1 MIKTFL
7 IIFICFVITPL
18 SLSQSIQGEILDA
31 SGKPVPYATVYI
43 SELKHGTSSNVKGE
57 YLINLTPGTYTI
69 IYQSLG
75 FSPEIRTVSIV
86 ETAKIINITLQ
97 IQYYVIPEVRVTS
110 TGEDPAYAIMRKAI
124 AMAPYHLNQVKHYSA
139 DIYIKGSVIVR
150 NIPKIIKKRILVNEE
165 QINEGDV
172 YLIES
177 LNRIEFNA
185 PDKYDQ
191 TVISQ
196 QSTFPEADRAD
207 ISPMDVVKASFYQPV
222 LADIAISPL
231 SPNAMSYY
239 KFRYEGSTPQGN
251 YVINKI
257 AVIPKRKSQQV
268 FEGAIYIVEDIW
280 CLHSV
285 DLLNENLAGSIAI
298 KQIYTPVYDDI
309 WMPVNHKFDLFLSIV
324 GVKADGEYGSA
335 VTYNRVEPN
344 VELEKPKN
352 INYKPSKVI
361 IEEPEVIE
369 LSKDQA
375 KIEQILQ
382 QKELGNRDMIRLS
395 RLMEKEAEKGDTTS
409 GELEIKRTTTV
420 TIEENADRRDSSYWN
435 SVRPI
440 PLSDE
445 ELRSVRI
452 SDSIKYT
459 KLQAVTLALSDST
472 AKKNQGKGD
481 AKKFFSGLAFGKTFS
496 NDDSNFSF
504 RYGGI
509 LNIDKLTFNSVDG
522 FRYGTD
528 FNISKSWESG
538 NRLSI
543 TPELNWA
550 FSRERLLWRINATL
564 TYNRMKQARLFI
576 WTGRQSQDYNNSGG
590 INPTLNMFT
599 SLLFKDNHLKLYE
612 TNYIT
617 AGHRHE
623 LFNGFYLELRYYYES
638 RIVLDNNTEFSLFR
652 GDEEY
657 MPNIPGNNHLPD
669 PAISDQKYGL
679 RDHDHHA
686 GRIVLT
692 YTPRQ
697 RYRINNGAKSPAGS
711 DYPVFQLTCD
721 HGINIHSGSDNSS
734 YDLLRFEVSKS
745 KDIGA
750 FSKYSWMVRAGG
762 FISNE
767 GIVFQ
772 DFIHF
777 NSQPIPVLLNN
788 YQDVFMLPA
797 YYSLATP
804 DYFVEAHARITT
816 PYLLIKL
823 LPVLSNTL
831 MRENLSLSY
840 LFTPVTGHYY
850 EFGYALSE
858 IFLLGKIGVYV
869 GFEDVS
875 YKATGVR
882 FTFTFN

>member
-1 MIKTFL
+1 MIRSFL
-7 IIFICFVITPL
+7 IILICFVITPL

-31 SGKPVPYATVYI
+31 NRNPVSYATVYV
-43 SELKHGTSSNVKGE
+43 SELKHGTSANVKGE
-57 YLINLTPGTYTI
+57 YLINLTPGTYTVV
-69 IYQSLG
+69 YQSLG
-75 FSPEIRTVSIV
+75 YSPEIRTVSIG
-86 ETAKIINITLQ
+86 ETDVTINITLQ

-110 TGEDPAYAIMRKAI
+110 TGEDPAYAIMRKTI
-124 AMAPYHLNQVKHYSA
+124 GMAPYHLNQVKHYSA
-139 DIYIKGSVIVR
+139 DIYIKGSVVVR
-150 NIPKIIKKRILVNEE
+150 NIPTLIKKRLVVNEE
-165 QINEGDV
+165 QIKEGDV

-177 LNRIEFNA
+177 INKIEFNA

-196 QSTFPEADRAD
+196 QSTFPEADQAD

-231 SPNAMSYY
+231 SSNAMSHY

-251 YVINKI
+251 YIINKI
-257 AVIPKRKSQQV
+257 SVIPKRKSQQV
-268 FEGAIYIVEDIW
+268 FEGTIYIVEDIW

-285 DLLNENLAGSIAI
+285 DLINENLAGSIAI

-309 WMPVNHKFDLFLSIV
+309 WMPVNHNFEIFLSVV

-335 VTYNRVEPN
+335 VTYNQVEPN
-344 VELEKPKN
+344 LELEKPKN
-352 INYKPSKVI
+352 INYKPVKEI
-361 IEEPEVIE
+361 IVEPEIKE

-382 QKELGNRDMIRLS
+382 KEELGNRDMVRLS
-395 RLMEKEAEKGDTTS
+395 RLMGKEAEKSDTTS
-409 GELEIKRTTTV
+409 KELEIKRTTTV
-420 TIEENADRRDSSYWN
+420 TIEENADLRDSSYWN
-435 SVRPI
+435 SIRPI

-445 ELRSVRI
+445 ELRSIRI
-452 SDSIKYT
+452 SDSIKYR
-459 KLQAVTLALSDST
+459 KLQATSVTPFDST
-472 AKKNQGKGD
+472 AKYDQGKGD
-481 AKKFFSGLAFGKTFS
+481 VKKFFSRLAFGKTFS
-496 NDDSNFSF
+496 NEDSNLSF
-504 RYGGI
+504 RYEGV

-543 TPELNWA
+543 APEFNWA
-550 FSRERLLWRINATL
+550 FSRERFLWRINSTL

-576 WTGRQSQDYNNSGG
+576 WAGRRSQDYNNSGG

-612 TNYIT
+612 TNFIT

-638 RIVLDNNTEFSLFR
+638 RKVLTNNTEFSLFR
-652 GDEEY
+652 GDEDY
-657 MPNIPGNNHLPD
+657 KPNIPVNDHLPD

-679 RDHDHHA
+679 ADHDHHA
-686 GRIVLT
+686 GRIIFT

-697 RYRINNGAKSPAGS
+697 KYRINNGAKSPAGS
-711 DYPVFQLTCD
+711 DYPTFQLTYD
-721 HGINIHSGSDNSS
+721 HGLNIRSASDNSS

-745 KDIGA
+745 KEIGA
-750 FSKYSWMVRAGG
+750 FSEYSWKVRTGG
-762 FISNE
+762 FISNG
-767 GIVFQ
+767 GIEFQ

-777 NSQPIPVLLNN
+777 NSQPLPVLFNN
-788 YQDVFMLPA
+788 YQDAFMLPA

-804 DYFVEAHARITT
+804 DYFVEIHARITT

-831 MRENLSLSY
+831 MRENFSLSY
-840 LFTPVTGHYY
+840 LFTPATGHYY
-850 EFGYALSE
+850 EIGYALSE
-858 IFLLGKIGVYV
+858 ILLLGKIGVYT
-869 GFEDVS
+869 GFEGLS
-875 YKATGVR
+875 YKATCVR
-882 FTFTFN
+882 FTFMFN